1 MYFSSVCLDVWIS
14 FCLPDR
20 YVRIF
25 SNHTN
30 ALWHRATKF
39 GRIARC
45 RPLCP
50 PPQGGKI
57 AVCHVAHRVW
67 YRATKIGALSPH
79 VDRKVLTGR
88 PRPSTTGAEPQVHFS
103 TLFLYN
109 FTLFD
114 AQLANFVEVRFLGGR
129 PLQSQRVPTQCPNF
143 WTPVYGHIV
152 WCIAIRFDV
161 VTHLGEKVFRG
172 WPLPCRR
179 RRGLTKM
186 RGAHCGVR
194 VYC

>member
-88 PRPSTTGAEPQVHFS
+88 PRPSTTGAEPQGPFFYSLPIQFHTVWRTVSKLRRSKVSRWS
-103 TLFLYN
+103 TTPIPEGPDSVPQFL
-109 FTLFD
+109 D
-114 AQLANFVEVRFLGGR
+114 PCVRSHRLMYR
-129 PLQSQRVPTQCPNF
+129 DQIWRSNPSR
-143 WTPVYGHIV
+143 
-152 WCIAIRFDV
+152 
-161 VTHLGEKVFRG
+161 GEGF
-172 WPLPCRR
+172 
-179 RRGLTKM
+179 
-186 RGAHCGVR
+186 
-194 VYC
+194 